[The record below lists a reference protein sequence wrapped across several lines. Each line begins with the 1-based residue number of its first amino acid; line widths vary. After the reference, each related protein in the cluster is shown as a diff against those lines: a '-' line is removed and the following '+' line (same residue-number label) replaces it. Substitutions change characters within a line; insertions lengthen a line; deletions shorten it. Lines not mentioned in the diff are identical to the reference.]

1 MGKKLTVVKKLL
13 LFQKAYFLRLL
24 KKTLDLLKEH
34 TSSNIISGFRKL
46 GIYPLNKE
54 EILKSLPSKNTAV
67 DLEVVGESFLAHLEK
82 KRCNAVTL
90 RNTNRKTTTK
100 CTTLGKA
107 SQNKI
112 C

>member
-67 DLEVVGESFLAHLEK
+67 DLELEFVGESFLAYLEK
-82 KRCNAVTL
+82 EERGL
-90 RNTNRKTTTK
+90 M
-100 CTTLGKA
+100 L
-107 SQNKI
+107 
-112 C
+112 